1 MKENDVIPYCG
12 SGLVRVVHLHK
23 PPVSGHRCKTNT
35 TTLQQRTQH
44 RLLAPPHC
52 SGSCRADS
60 SATPHSGALVSV
72 VLVCGRHG
80 VNPPPSGPDLNGALS
95 SSGPDLNGA
104 MSSSGPCPLQG
115 HVLLRP
121 LSSSGTCP
129 PQALVLFR
137 DLSSSGPGPR
147 GCGPSSSPS
156 IRVGERKAEERGG
169 EDEQPVS
176 GFRPSLVVLQVGL
189 VVYRWDRW
197 FCRWDWCGSAGGLV
211 VLQVGQVVLQVG
223 LVVLLV
229 GLVVLQVGWWDRWF
243 CRGVVVLLVGL
254 VVLQVGLVV
263 L

>member
-1 MKENDVIPYCG
+1 SPLSSTPTVQEAAELIHLLRPTAELWSLWSWSVDDMVGTPLRQETESSSSSPEQVI
-12 SGLVRVVHLHK
+12 
-23 PPVSGHRCKTNT
+23 
-35 TTLQQRTQH
+35 
-44 RLLAPPHC
+44 A
-52 SGSCRADS
+52 
-60 SATPHSGALVSV
+60 
-72 VLVCGRHG
+72 
-80 VNPPPSGPDLNGALS
+80 GPDLNGALS

-147 GCGPSSSPS
+147 GFMLSSVARSLHVRASACQGSRRS
-156 IRVGERKAEERGG
+156 IATIISGNKTSKLVRERLKSEVEKMSS
-169 EDEQPVS
+169 QFS
-176 GFRPSLVVLQVGL
+176 GFRPS
-189 VVYRWDRW
+189 
-197 FCRWDWCGSAGGLV
+197 LV

-229 GLVVLQVGWWDRWF
+229 GLVVLQVGL
-243 CRGVVVLLVGL
+243 VVLQVGQVVLQVGQVVLQVGLVVIQVGL

-263 L
+263 IPVT